1 MERFIPASDATALP
15 VRIVD
20 YAPARRELRG
30 ALIRHFPAVMVAC
43 FIASWGCATR
53 APAGVRGAPAE
64 HPRGSLII
72 VGGGPRP
79 IEITNRFI
87 ELAGGAG
94 RARVLVLPMAS
105 EDSTSGPES
114 AAAFRELGVDARSI
128 NLTRGEAE
136 RETVTQLLDGM
147 TGVWF
152 AGGDQSRLTAVI
164 GGTPFEAALH
174 RLYRDGGVLGG
185 TSAGAAVM
193 SELMITGDERRPGG
207 DRPPSDSSQA
217 FLTIARDNIVT
228 ARGFGF
234 LRTAIVDQHF
244 VRRKRHNRLMSLVL
258 EHPRLIGVGIDESTA
273 IEVEPGG
280 CWRVLGSSVVVLYD
294 AREAT
299 LATGRAPGAA
309 GVRLSV
315 LPAGSRYDPST
326 GAAQVDGEAQPAF
339 PRCY

>member
-1 MERFIPASDATALP
+1 VVLACI
-15 VRIVD
+15 
-20 YAPARRELRG
+20 
-30 ALIRHFPAVMVAC
+30 LIA
-43 FIASWGCATR
+43 WGCVIRPPAATR
-53 APAGVRGAPAE
+53 ASNHE
-64 HPRGSLII
+64 HPRGSLVI

-79 IEITNRFI
+79 PEITDRFI
-87 ELAGGAG
+87 ELAGGAT

-114 AAAFRELGVDARSI
+114 AAAFRERGVDARSI

-136 RETVTQLLDGM
+136 RETATQLLDGM

-152 AGGDQSRLTAVI
+152 SGGDQSRLTAVL
-164 GGTPFEAALH
+164 GGTPLEMALH
-174 RLYRDGGVLGG
+174 RLYREGGVIGG

-193 SELMITGDERRPGG
+193 SEVMITGEERRLGG

-244 VRRKRHNRLMSLVL
+244 VRRKRHNRLISLVL
-258 EHPRLIGVGIDESTA
+258 EHPLLIGVGIDESTA

-280 CWRVLGSSVVVLYD
+280 CWRVLGSSVVVVYD
-294 AREAT
+294 ARQAT
-299 LATGRAPGAA
+299 LAKGVTPGAS
-309 GVRLSV
+309 GLRVSV

-326 GAAQVDGEAQPAF
+326 GGAQVAGDARPPS
-339 PRCY
+339 PRCQ